1 MPKVILLPLTGTD
14 GDRPAQTAAIALAKA
29 FDAHLIGLHVR
40 RDVRRDI
47 AAYAS
52 ADMGAA
58 TGLDGIMSRMEDD
71 AAARESKASVS
82 WADACAKAGVPAAEA
97 PRAQSGA
104 SYEYASETGEEADW
118 VAEYGR
124 AADLVVV
131 GRVKEAAM
139 LNLDS
144 VEAALMDTGK
154 PVLIAASDAPP
165 VVDGTVAIAWKNTRE
180 SAGAVAAALPFL
192 HRAKRVVVFTVAED
206 ESAES
211 ADTSYRRVVRALRWH
226 NPTTEAKIL
235 PHESRHPV
243 EVLLAALTLEKCDLL
258 VMGGYGHGR
267 LREAVFG
274 GFTRAVLEGAPVPV
288 LMAH

>member
-14 GDRPAQTAAIALAKA
+14 GDRQAQITAIALAKL
-29 FDAHLIGLHVR
+29 FDAHMIGLHVR

-52 ADMGAA
+52 ADMGAM
-58 TGLDGIMSRMEDD
+58 TGLDGVMGRMEED
-71 AAARESKASVS
+71 AAARETAASRS
-82 WADACAKAGVPAAEA
+82 WADACAKAGVPVAET
-97 PRAQSGA
+97 PRVRGGT
-104 SYEYASETGEEADW
+104 SYEYASEMGEQTDW

-139 LNLDS
+139 LDLDS

-154 PVLIAASDAPP
+154 PVLIAAGEASPTL
-165 VVDGTVAIAWKNTRE
+165 DGTVAIAWKDTRE

-192 HRAKRVVVFTVAED
+192 RRAKRIVVFTVEEGD
-206 ESAES
+206 SAEN

-226 NPTTEAKIL
+226 NANTEAKIL
-235 PHESRHPV
+235 PHEARHPV
-243 EVLLAALTLEKCDLL
+243 DVLRDALTREKCDLL

-274 GFTRAVLEGAPVPV
+274 GFTRAMLEGAPVPV

>member
-14 GDRPAQTAAIALAKA
+14 GDRQAETTAIALAKA

-58 TGLDGIMSRMEDD
+58 TGLDAIMSRMEDE
-71 AAARESKASVS
+71 AAARETAASRS
-82 WADACAKAGVPAAEA
+82 LADVCAKAGVPAAES
-97 PRAQSGA
+97 PREQSGA
-104 SYEYASETGEEADW
+104 SYEYASEMGEESDW

-124 AADLVVV
+124 TSDIVVV

-144 VEAALMDTGK
+144 IEAALMDTGK
-154 PVLIAASDAPP
+154 PVLIAAGDIPP
-165 VVDGTVAIAWKNTRE
+165 ALDGTVAIAWKDTRE

-192 HRAKRVVVFTVAED
+192 RRAKRIVVFSVEEGASPD
-206 ESAES
+206 NG
-211 ADTSYRRVVRALRWH
+211 DTSHRRVVRALRWH
-226 NPTTEAKIL
+226 NANTEAKIL
-235 PHESRHPV
+235 PHEARHPV
-243 EVLLAALTLEKCDLL
+243 DVLRDALMREKCDLL

-274 GFTRAVLEGAPVPV
+274 GFTRAVLADAPVPV

>member
-14 GDRPAQTAAIALAKA
+14 GDRSAQTAALALAKA

-52 ADMGAA
+52 ADMGA
-58 TGLDGIMSRMEDD
+58 TSGLDAIIGRMEDD
-71 AAARESKASVS
+71 ATSRETKASVS
-82 WADACAKAGVPAAEA
+82 WADACAKAGVPAAEM
-97 PRAQSGA
+97 PRESSGP
-104 SYEYASETGEEADW
+104 SYEYASETGEESDW

-124 AADLVVV
+124 AADMVVV
-131 GRVKEAAM
+131 ARVKEAAM
-139 LNLDS
+139 LVLES
-144 VEAALMDTGK
+144 IEAALMDTGK

-180 SAGAVAAALPFL
+180 SAGAVAAALPFVR
-192 HRAKRVVVFTVAED
+192 RARRVVVFTVEERD
-206 ESAES
+206 SADNP
-211 ADTSYRRVVRALRWH
+211 DTSYRRVVRALRWH
-226 NPTTEAKIL
+226 NANTEAKIL

-243 EVLLAALTLEKCDLL
+243 EVLRDALTRERCDLL